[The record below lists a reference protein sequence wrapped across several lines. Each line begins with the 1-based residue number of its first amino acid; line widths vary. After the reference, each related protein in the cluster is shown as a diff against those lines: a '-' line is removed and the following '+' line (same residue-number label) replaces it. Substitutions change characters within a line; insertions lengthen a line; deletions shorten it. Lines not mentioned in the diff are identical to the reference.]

1 MLDKL
6 PEFIANH
13 YILSTSFIVL
23 AGLFFAN
30 EARRGGRNLSSG
42 ELTALINGGKAV
54 VVDIRPHKEFST
66 GRIAGALNI
75 PHDKLETRM
84 VELEKHKEH
93 TIILVDAAGL
103 HAGIACTALQ
113 KAGYQAV
120 RLSGGMQ
127 TWRNDSLPV
136 VK

>member
-13 YILSTSFIVL
+13 YILATSFIVL
-23 AGLFFAN
+23 LGLFFAN
-30 EARRGGRNLSSG
+30 EARRGGRNLSNG
-42 ELTALINGGKAV
+42 ELTALVNAGKAV

-66 GRIAGALNI
+66 GRISGALNI

-84 VELEKHKEH
+84 VELEKHKEQ
-93 TIILVDAAGL
+93 TIIVVDATGL